1 MRPQDHAEPWVA
13 VVIPAYQAA
22 TTIGTVIF
30 RTRLTL
36 PNAQVIVIDDGSTD
50 GTLDAAKQSVLR
62 HRSNLGKG
70 AALRTGIE
78 AALANGADLIVTVD
92 ADGQHA
98 PEEIPRLLAPL
109 VAREADLV
117 LGSRARREPMP
128 LGRRFT
134 NWLSARLTT
143 RIGGRHVPD
152 AQTGFRAFTRE
163 VAERVRPSGDRYE
176 YETAFLL
183 DALRAGY
190 RVASVTVPTI
200 YGPRSHFRTWSDTW
214 RLARVFV
221 RHAGR
226 ITAGPGAT

>member
-143 RIGGRHVPD
+143 RIGGPHVPD
-152 AQTGFRAFTRE
+152 AQTGFRAASRE
-163 VAERVRPSGDRYE
+163 VPDGIRPCGGRYASE
-176 YETAFLL
+176 IAFPL
-183 DALRAGY
+183 DAVRA
-190 RVASVTVPTI
+190 R
-200 YGPRSHFRTWSDTW
+200 
-214 RLARVFV
+214 
-221 RHAGR
+221 
-226 ITAGPGAT
+226 